1 MEETGLKPHPEA
13 GPSGSGPGP
22 ADPERGTRSIAFFD
36 LDGTL
41 VLGQTQFLL
50 VLFLHKQRLL
60 SLVFLLGTGL
70 WFAAYK
76 ARLVRVTQEARERGA
91 SILAGLSQA
100 RVADLM
106 TQFVGEILAPRLNPK
121 AVAALR
127 GHQARGD
134 YVVVV
139 SAALEPVVKAL
150 CESLGVVEYIGAPC
164 QVKDGRYTG
173 LLDGPMPYGEEKA
186 RLALAFAQRWTVNT
200 AECWAYADHETDLPL
215 LRSVGHAVAVHPKR
229 GLLEAAEEAGWPILT

>member
-1 MEETGLKPHPEA
+1 VEETGLQPHPEA
-13 GPSGSGPGP
+13 GPSGSGRRPV
-22 ADPERGTRSIAFFD
+22 DPEGGTRSIAFFD

-41 VLGQTQFLL
+41 VLGQTQFLI
-50 VLFLHKQRLL
+50 VLFLRKRNLL

-76 ARLVRVTQEARERGA
+76 ARLVRVTQEAREKGA

-106 TQFVGEILAPRLNPK
+106 TQFVEEVLVPRLHPK

-127 GHQARGD
+127 AHQAGGD

-150 CESLGVVEYIGAPC
+150 SESLGVIDYIGAPC

-173 LLDGPMPYGEEKA
+173 LLDGPMPYGKEKA
-186 RLALAFAQRWTVNT
+186 RLALAFAERWTVNMSD
-200 AECWAYADHETDLPL
+200 CWAYADHETDLPL
-215 LRSVGHAVAVHPKR
+215 LRSVGHAVAVHPKS
-229 GLLEAAEEAGWPILT
+229 GLLEAAKRAGWPILT